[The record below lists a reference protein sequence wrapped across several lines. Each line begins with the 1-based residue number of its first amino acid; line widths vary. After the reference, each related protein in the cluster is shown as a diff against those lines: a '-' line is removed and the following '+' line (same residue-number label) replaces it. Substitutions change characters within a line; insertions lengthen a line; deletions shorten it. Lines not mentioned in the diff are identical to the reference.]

1 MEQYKTELVLHTMD
15 GSTTTIKSEL
25 SRKEVNEAMFGTN
38 GFNSLI
44 GLGCQ
49 DNQNVVINMN
59 NVCFI
64 SIMDL
69 GDENGEKGIG

>member
-15 GSTTTIKSEL
+15 GCTTTVKSEL
-25 SRKEVNEAMFGTN
+25 SRKEVNEAMFGTT

-44 GLGCQ
+44 GLSCQ
-49 DNQNVVINMN
+49 DNQNIVVNMN